1 MEKINVKDTNKSIV
15 VIDDICI
22 VNLFDKAVTING
34 RYLIPPSEFMH
45 LSLLEKEVSLS
56 GSIPIIYYYEKVD
69 QKITLDMFLRIMD
82 GIKETVKTNNLTNK
96 DVYILIPD
104 NYILAISALLTVYK
118 TSYLWMS
125 CRYCSDIKI
134 VTLSNAMT
142 AKYCDKDGLE
152 LEVITCNSLIV

>member
-22 VNLFDKAVTING
+22 VNLFDKAVTIN
-34 RYLIPPSEFMH
+34 RHLIPPSEFMH

-82 GIKETVKTNNLTNK
+82 DIKETVKTNNLTNK

-152 LEVITCNSLIV
+152 VITCSSLIV